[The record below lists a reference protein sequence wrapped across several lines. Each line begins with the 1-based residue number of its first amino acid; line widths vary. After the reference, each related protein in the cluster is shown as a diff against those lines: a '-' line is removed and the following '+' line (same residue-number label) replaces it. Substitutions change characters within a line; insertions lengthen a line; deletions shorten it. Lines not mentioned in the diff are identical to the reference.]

1 MISVLNRLLPLS
13 GSRVYRLL
21 FLAFLAACSPKTT
34 PKVVERIEPAPDREV
49 KTKPKLETLP
59 EEKPVEKPEM
69 VLSLVLPFELTSI
82 NYKTAGLKDIAKAEI
97 AIDFYQGFKMGLDS
111 VAHNLGANFKLQ
123 VYDSKD
129 DPANIA
135 ILAAK
140 AGIKNS
146 DLIVGP
152 IFPNGIKAFATY
164 SKNMQKLV
172 VSPLAASGPEQ
183 FNNPYL
189 ITINNSLEQHTLS
202 AVNFIKSDL
211 KPKKI
216 IMIRSGQADEFK
228 FAVPFKKYRDSL
240 LKQTTFSEIGIKA
253 IGYEHVYKH
262 LNPVG
267 LNVVV
272 LPATDRNF
280 LLSITKELLKLS
292 SNFQIAVIG
301 HPGWEK
307 LQFLDAATMQKLNTH
322 ITSSYKVDYKTP
334 RVEHFLA
341 KYRAK
346 YSLEPS
352 EYAIKGFDIAYYF
365 ASLMNKKG
373 KAFADDLTKTSLEGL
388 HNQLDFVK
396 DAKWGYYNH
405 SLMILKYQDFQLKKV
420 K

>member
-1 MISVLNRLLPLS
+1 M
-13 GSRVYRLL
+13 
-21 FLAFLAACSPKTT
+21 
-34 PKVVERIEPAPDREV
+34 VV
-49 KTKPKLETLP
+49 
-59 EEKPVEKPEM
+59 
-69 VLSLVLPFELTSI
+69 SLVLPFELSSI
-82 NYKTAGLKDIAKAEI
+82 NYKIAGLKDIAKAEI

-111 VAHNLGANFKLQ
+111 VANNLGGNFKLQ

-146 DLIVGP
+146 DLIIGP

-164 SKNMQKLV
+164 SKNMQKLM
-172 VSPLAASGPEQ
+172 VSPLAAASPDQ

-189 ITINNSLEQHTLS
+189 ITVNNSLEQHTLS
-202 AVNFIKSDL
+202 AINFIKSDL

-253 IGYEHVYKH
+253 IGYENVYKH

-292 SNFQIAVIG
+292 ANFQIAVIG

-334 RVEHFLA
+334 RVEQFLG

-346 YSLEPS
+346 FSLEPS

-365 ASLMNKKG
+365 ASLMSKKG
-373 KAFADDLTKTSLEGL
+373 KAFADDLTKTSLEGI

-396 DAKWGYYNH
+396 HPKLGYYNN

>member
-1 MISVLNRLLPLS
+1 
-13 GSRVYRLL
+13 
-21 FLAFLAACSPKTT
+21 
-34 PKVVERIEPAPDREV
+34 
-49 KTKPKLETLP
+49 
-59 EEKPVEKPEM
+59 
-69 VLSLVLPFELTSI
+69 
-82 NYKTAGLKDIAKAEI
+82 
-97 AIDFYQGFKMGLDS
+97 
-111 VAHNLGANFKLQ
+111 
-123 VYDSKD
+123 
-129 DPANIA
+129 
-135 ILAAK
+135 
-140 AGIKNS
+140 
-146 DLIVGP
+146 
-152 IFPNGIKAFATY
+152 
-164 SKNMQKLV
+164 
-172 VSPLAASGPEQ
+172 
-183 FNNPYL
+183 
-189 ITINNSLEQHTLS
+189 
-202 AVNFIKSDL
+202 
-211 KPKKI
+211 
-216 IMIRSGQADEFK
+216 MIRSGQADEFK

-365 ASLMNKKG
+365 ASLMNKKVR
-373 KAFADDLTKTSLEGL
+373 LSPMT
-388 HNQLDFVK
+388 
-396 DAKWGYYNH
+396 
-405 SLMILKYQDFQLKKV
+405 
-420 K
+420 